1 MAKTTIA
8 LGALTG
14 IVSIAAGMAMQ
25 SSPSPVLNTVGHVAV
40 WGGLINVGVAVG
52 LAAVSTKWKK
62 WRQEVHA
69 LADLGEMEMDIGQ
82 GLPTTHKNVLDH
94 AALAERC
101 TQLFEHTKPALAQ
114 EVVQRMDAV
123 GSSLVHNMPASDK
136 QAARA
141 AVAYTMAGLRMGLGQ
156 PAALVGSIAP
166 MDTTTAYKPE
176 TENDAQ
182 ARSIYQW
189 R

>member
-1 MAKTTIA
+1 MANTTIA
-8 LGALTG
+8 LGALSG

-40 WGGLINVGVAVG
+40 WGGLLNVGVAVG
-52 LAAVSTKWKK
+52 LAAVSTKWKT

-82 GLPTTHKNVLDH
+82 GLPSTHKNVLDY

-101 TQLFEHTKPALAQ
+101 TQLFESAKPALAQ
-114 EVVQRMDAV
+114 EVVQRMDTL
-123 GSSLVHNMPASDK
+123 GSSLVHNMPTADK

-141 AVAYTMAGLRMGLGQ
+141 AVAYTMAGLRLGLGQ
-156 PAALVGSIAP
+156 PEALVGSIAP
-166 MDTTTAYKPE
+166 MTAFTSTPLDSDS
-176 TENDAQ
+176 NAQ
-182 ARSIYQW
+182 ARSMYQW